1 MATENQNTGYAWT
14 RDAAMECL
22 DDLFAAGR
30 KFIEKDDGSE
40 LPPVCHLLAADPDQ
54 PEGRKMLSLV
64 ADSFK
69 DDDDKNRFAAMVRSV
84 SMSLGAEYVI
94 LVTEAWMKHAVEGE
108 DLKDLTDEHGCVEKM
123 PGRDEILMA
132 KLDGIGGFNA
142 MATAI
147 IETKSDGS
155 RSVGE
160 AHIYRSDNDGDLRTD
175 RGRFSDLSMRQADN

>member
-1 MATENQNTGYAWT
+1 MSSKPGHAWT

-22 DDLFAAGR
+22 DDLFVARR
-30 KFIEKDDGSE
+30 KFIEDRGNE
-40 LPPVCHLLAADPDQ
+40 LPPMCHLLHADPKQ
-54 PEGRKMLSLV
+54 PEERQMLVLTP
-64 ADSFK
+64 DSFE
-69 DDDDKNRFAAMVRSV
+69 DDECKSRFATVVRLASV
-84 SMSLGAEYVI
+84 VVGAEYVI
-94 LVTEAWMKHAVEGE
+94 FVSEAWMKHAIEGE
-108 DLKDLTDEHGCVEKM
+108 DLGELVDEHGCVEKM

-160 AHIYRSDNDGDLRTD
+160 AHIYRSDDGDLRTD
-175 RGRFSDLSMRQADN
+175 TGRFSDLSMRQADN